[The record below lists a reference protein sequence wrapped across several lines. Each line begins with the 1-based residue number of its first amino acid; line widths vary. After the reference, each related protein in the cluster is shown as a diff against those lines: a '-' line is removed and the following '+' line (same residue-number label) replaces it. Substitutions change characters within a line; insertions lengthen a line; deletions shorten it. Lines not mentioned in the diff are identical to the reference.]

1 MKREL
6 CLSPWFALS
15 AYAFSTEVVA
25 SKDGYTILHAPEGI
39 AQEEG
44 VPTSPASG
52 TKKTIGPS
60 RQEYTLWEFS
70 QASEG
75 RS

>member
-15 AYAFSTEVVA
+15 AYAFSTEVIA
-25 SKDGYTILHAPEGI
+25 RKDGYTILHAPEGI
-39 AQEEG
+39 AQGEG

-52 TKKTIGPS
+52 TKEPIGPF
-60 RQEYTLWEFS
+60 RQGYTLWEFS

>member
-25 SKDGYTILHAPEGI
+25 RKDGYTILHAPGGTAQGDGI
-39 AQEEG
+39 S
-44 VPTSPASG
+44 TSPASG
-52 TKKTIGPS
+52 TKENPGPS